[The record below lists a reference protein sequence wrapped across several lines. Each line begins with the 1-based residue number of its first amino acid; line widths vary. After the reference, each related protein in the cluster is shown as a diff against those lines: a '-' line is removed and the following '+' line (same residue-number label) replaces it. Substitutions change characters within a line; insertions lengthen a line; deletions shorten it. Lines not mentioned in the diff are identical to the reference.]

1 MSAINYTY
9 PDVMDYSLDNTANY
23 NYTFNYMA
31 IAKFISEVRM
41 ITNPYEY
48 AMCSFK
54 LFRLLKDCAGHDR
67 IYETNAEY
75 IGKLET
81 QYVNIN
87 NYLSGLE
94 QMDTEYKHRSESI
107 IMELDAFLRQIY
119 NINPL
124 VLG

>member
-1 MSAINYTY
+1 MSAIHYSY
-9 PDVMDYSLDNTANY
+9 PAVMDYSLDNTANY

-31 IAKFISEVRM
+31 IAKFISEVRL
-41 ITNPYEY
+41 IADPYEY
-48 AMCSFK
+48 AICSFK
-54 LFRLLKDCAGHDR
+54 LLRLLRDCADHDR
-67 IYETNAEY
+67 IYENNSEY
-75 IGKLET
+75 IRKLVT

-94 QMDTEYKHRSESI
+94 YMDDEYKRRSDAI
-107 IMELDAFLRQIY
+107 VLELDSFLRQIY